1 MSDGRVYIVGAGPGD
16 PGLLTVRAVEIIRQ
30 ADVILYDYLCGDGFM
45 AYKKDGAECIYIGK
59 RGHQHYTPQ
68 EKINLLLLEK
78 AKTGAKVLRL
88 KGGDPF
94 VFGRGGEEAEFL
106 REHGIAFEIVPG
118 VTSSIAAPAY
128 AGIPVTHRDCS
139 SSVAIVTG
147 HRKASSSGEE
157 IPAPNTDTVV
167 YLMGVTNLPGIVDS
181 LTASGRPLSTPV
193 AIIRWG
199 TRPQQR
205 TVVGTLA
212 DIAALAVRERINPP
226 AVVVVGEVVRL
237 REKLSWYEDL
247 PDWTEGLP
255 DGKSVAFPP
264 RQPAAGSGG
273 EPNDER

>member
-16 PGLLTVRAVEIIRQ
+16 PGLLTVRAVEIIRE

-45 AYKKDGAECIYIGK
+45 AYKKEGAECIYIGK

-78 AKTGAKVLRL
+78 ARTGAKVLRL

-106 REHGIAFEIVPG
+106 REHGIPFEVVPG
-118 VTSSIAAPAY
+118 VTSSVAAPAY

-139 SSVAIVTG
+139 ASVAIVTG
-147 HRKASSSGEE
+147 HRKAASAAEE

-167 YLMGVTNLPGIVDS
+167 YLMGVTNLAGIVDS
-181 LTASGRPLSTPV
+181 LTASGRPPSTPV

-212 DIAALAVRERINPP
+212 DIAERAARERINPP

-255 DGKSVAFPP
+255 DGKSVPFPP
-264 RQPAAGSGG
+264 RQPAAGRFG